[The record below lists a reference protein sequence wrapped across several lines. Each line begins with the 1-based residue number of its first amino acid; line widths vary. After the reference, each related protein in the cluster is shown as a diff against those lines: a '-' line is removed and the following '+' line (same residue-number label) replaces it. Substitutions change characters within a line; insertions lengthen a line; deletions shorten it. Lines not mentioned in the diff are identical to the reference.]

1 MDGLKTS
8 VKIDPLLLGGILV
21 LALIAA
27 IALVAYRKHYRIN
40 VFFALLAILFGSG
53 AMLLTAVGC
62 GVGTVYAKP
71 AGDPRALLGRHLKQY
86 FRRPFG
92 SEAPQR

>member
-8 VKIDPLLLGGILV
+8 FNINPLLLGGIAV

-40 VFFALLAILFGSG
+40 VFLPCWPSCFAA
-53 AMLLTAVGC
+53 
-62 GVGTVYAKP
+62 
-71 AGDPRALLGRHLKQY
+71 
-86 FRRPFG
+86 
-92 SEAPQR
+92 APYC

>member
-8 VKIDPLLLGGILV
+8 VNINPLLLGGILV

-40 VFFALLAILFGSG
+40 VFFSFLSIPIVCSAELVINGVPSVYLSVILDIS
-53 AMLLTAVGC
+53 
-62 GVGTVYAKP
+62 
-71 AGDPRALLGRHLKQY
+71 
-86 FRRPFG
+86 
-92 SEAPQR
+92 